1 MAINFQF
8 KIVQVHK
15 LHLVQIS
22 PIFSLCRFHI
32 YSRAQQNFY
41 VLPFACNKLQN
52 KKNLF
57 FSLRSIY
64 FFPSSPFD
72 SHCELI
78 FKSTTQTVTCRYWE
92 HAVSCYSL
100 HFMEPTSVHATI
112 ALVLCVIILVSKF
125 YRKFGEKREMKI
137 HKSLYHAYFW
147 AFALDRHL
155 LRNEKSRAQRYEAE
169 DCMCCVELK

>member
-1 MAINFQF
+1 M
-8 KIVQVHK
+8 HK

-41 VLPFACNKLQN
+41 VLPLACNKLQN
-52 KKNLF
+52 KKSLF
-57 FSLRSIY
+57 ALSTSLP
-64 FFPSSPFD
+64 FFLPSLTFD

-78 FKSTTQTVTCRYWE
+78 FKSTTQTVTCRLSE

-112 ALVLCVIILVSKF
+112 ALVLCVIIL
-125 YRKFGEKREMKI
+125 RKFCAKRAMKI
-137 HKSLYHAYFW
+137 HKSLYHAYF
-147 AFALDRHL
+147 
-155 LRNEKSRAQRYEAE
+155 
-169 DCMCCVELK
+169 